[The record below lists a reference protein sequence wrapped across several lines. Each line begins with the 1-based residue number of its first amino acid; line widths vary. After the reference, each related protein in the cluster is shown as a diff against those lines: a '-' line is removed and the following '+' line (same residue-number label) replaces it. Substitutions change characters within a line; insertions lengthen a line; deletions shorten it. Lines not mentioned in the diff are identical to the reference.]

1 LLTESGVERVAY
13 DERRNSIEGAVK
25 YAQNGTVVVAREQ
38 CRSEQAP
45 MIDGA
50 IDRVANL
57 MGVVCR
63 ATPLV
68 VDPEIISNIKRDT
81 DLLIFTWGNE
91 KYGNRWVFWCSC
103 SQSVG

>member
-1 LLTESGVERVAY
+1 
-13 DERRNSIEGAVK
+13 
-25 YAQNGTVVVAREQ
+25 
-38 CRSEQAP
+38 